1 MYLNQRW
8 LVVSWTLRNKFTWN
22 PNHGAKEKFAVK
34 SLQKVVYIASASIN
48 RLNDQLSRD
57 YNKTSVFGTDWIK
70 LTGILQV

>member
-8 LVVSWTLRNKFTWN
+8 LVVSWTLPNKLTW
-22 PNHGAKEKFAVK
+22 KVQWKKIAVK

-48 RLNDQLSRD
+48 RLNDQLPRD